1 MRIVLTSKQE
11 RTNMKTLA
19 IASAAAGILLMTGTA
34 FAYHPVDRNVRGTL
48 EQEQRERIDFEDVQ
62 RGVFHSVL
70 PARTVRPSARPARQ
84 GADAV
89 PPYLTEHH
97 TR

>member
-1 MRIVLTSKQE
+1 
-11 RTNMKTLA
+11 MKPHTLA
-19 IASAAAGILLMTGTA
+19 LAAAAIVFSIGTA

-62 RGVFHSVL
+62 RGSFRSG
-70 PARTVRPSARPARQ
+70 PSAAMARQ
-84 GADAV
+84 PVRSIRRGTAAV

>member
-1 MRIVLTSKQE
+1 
-11 RTNMKTLA
+11 MKPLA
-19 IASAAAGILLMTGTA
+19 LAGAVAGIWLSIGTA
-34 FAYHPVDRNVRGTL
+34 FAYHPMDRNIRGTL

-62 RGVFHSVL
+62 RGSFRGRPSV
-70 PARTVRPSARPARQ
+70 ATVRQPAKSGRR
-84 GADAV
+84 GADSI

>member
-1 MRIVLTSKQE
+1 
-11 RTNMKTLA
+11 MKPHALA
-19 IASAAAGILLMTGTA
+19 LAAAATVFSIGTA

-62 RGVFHSVL
+62 RGSFRGGPFAAMARQPAAMARQ
-70 PARTVRPSARPARQ
+70 PARSIRR
-84 GADAV
+84 GADAA